1 MDLPINYYFISSVML
16 PPARFFPKTGEPLSR
31 APLCKSPNHA
41 SWSHTKSSTAMQEA
55 EEPSTKLPSRS
66 PLDGPAPPPYHHHHY
81 GTFLP
86 PPPPQQQQQQKPDG
100 AASNHPFPAGRWPL
114 FLPALPSVLA
124 LLMLWKLETEIWL
137 VPNAVFSGYAA
148 QGVVAFP
155 CTVQQLVLVEGVPI
169 REPPLPFCG
178 IGLGWI
184 L

>member
-1 MDLPINYYFISSVML
+1 
-16 PPARFFPKTGEPLSR
+16 
-31 APLCKSPNHA
+31 
-41 SWSHTKSSTAMQEA
+41 MQEA

-86 PPPPQQQQQQKPDG
+86 PPPPQQQQQQQKPDG
-100 AASNHPFPAGRWPL
+100 AASNHPFPA
-114 FLPALPSVLA
+114 
-124 LLMLWKLETEIWL
+124 
-137 VPNAVFSGYAA
+137 GYAA